1 MNKQIIGT
9 FHGKKVNII
18 NDEEELIISNTL
30 SQYITEL
37 EEEIKRLHN
46 RELNNL
52 FQEINLR
59 RTLYE
64 LQKY

>member
-1 MNKQIIGT
+1 MNDLIGT

-18 NDEEELIISNTL
+18 NDEEELTISNSL

-37 EEEIKRLHN
+37 EEEIKRQRN

-52 FQEINLR
+52 FQELNLR

-64 LQKY
+64 LQEH